1 MQCLWFAL
9 LEIQIKA
16 MAHSHNQFVYFASWQ
31 QLFIFLDQVNYL
43 YVCSSLH
50 CVNYL
55 FKQLYTCGT
64 DRQLILYMT
73 TYALSLFFLEY
84 EHEIIK
90 PFNKFR
96 QCTSKPYASWTFQWL
111 QRDKRL
117 RNMMVSE
124 ESCTM
129 FGSSSVNHY
138 CGQSHKQMH
147 TWSQHLVGTTQP
159 NKHLRM
165 TNYESFQVIWCFSVS
180 DESRPVAACPDKTQL
195 MMSMPISLKNAML

>member
-1 MQCLWFAL
+1 MYL
-9 LEIQIKA
+9 
-16 MAHSHNQFVYFASWQ
+16 HPYTASI
-31 QLFIFLDQVNYL
+31 IFLNNYTH
-43 YVCSSLH
+43 VEQID
-50 CVNYL
+50 NL
-55 FKQLYTCGT
+55 FSIWQH
-64 DRQLILYMT
+64 MP
-73 TYALSLFFLEY
+73 SPFFFLEY

-165 TNYESFQVIWCFSVS
+165 TNYESFQVIWCFFVS
-180 DESRPVAACPDKTQL
+180 DESRPVAACPNKTQL